1 MKIVIIGGSGMI
13 GSYLIKSCK
22 NEGYDTEFTFY
33 KNKPQNEQG
42 HFLDITKRKDTI
54 ELIKKINPQIVFLTS
69 AITDMD
75 LCERNSNLAKTTNVI
90 GTQNVVDGCK
100 TVNSKLVY
108 LSTSA
113 VFDGTKSEY
122 SEVDIPSPNNTYGL
136 TKLKGEKIVQ
146 KSGLEFLIIRTDQ
159 PFGWTKQSQRTNSV
173 VRVIERLKDDT
184 VFSEITDWYNTPTY
198 IPDLTSGIMS
208 LIKNNLV
215 GIFHITGSD
224 FLNRYDSAVLI
235 AEVFKLENKLLKQI
249 NSSELKLPAKRS
261 NVNLSNKKLF
271 QETGIRMLGFKDGLT
286 KMLEDKK
293 IWE

>member
-1 MKIVIIGGSGMI
+1 MKIVIIGGSGTI

-69 AITDMD
+69 AITNMD
-75 LCERNSNLAKTTNVI
+75 LCERNLNLAKTTNVI

-100 TVNSKLVY
+100 TVNSKLIY

-136 TKLKGEKIVQ
+136 TKLEGEKIVQ

-159 PFGWTKQSQRTNSV
+159 PYGWPEQSQHVNSV
-173 VRVIERLKDDT
+173 VRVIEHLKNNT
-184 VFSEITDWYNTPTY
+184 IFKEIIDWYNTPTY
-198 IPDLTSGIMS
+198 IPDLTSAIMH

-215 GIFHITGSD
+215 GIFHVTGSD
-224 FLNRYDSAVLI
+224 FLNRYDINGTNVLNFLQEAGYEI
-235 AEVFKLENKLLKQI
+235 LETVFCYL
-249 NSSELKLPAKRS
+249 
-261 NVNLSNKKLF
+261 
-271 QETGIRMLGFKDGLT
+271 
-286 KMLEDKK
+286 
-293 IWE
+293 

>member
-1 MKIVIIGGSGMI
+1 MKILIIGGNGMI
-13 GSYLIKSCK
+13 GSYLIRSCK

-33 KNKPQNEQG
+33 KNKPKNKHG
-42 HFLDITKRKDTI
+42 YFLDITKRGDTI
-54 ELIKKINPQIVFLTS
+54 ELIKKINPSIVVLTS
-69 AITDMD
+69 AITNMD
-75 LCERNSNLAKTTNVI
+75 LCERDSNLSKITNVV

-100 TVNSKLVY
+100 RVNSKLVY

-122 SEVDIPSPNNTYGL
+122 SEVDIPSPSNTYGL
-136 TKLKGEKIVQ
+136 TKLEGEKIVQ
-146 KSGLEFLIIRTDQ
+146 KSGLKFLIIRTDQ
-159 PFGWTKQSQRTNSV
+159 PYGWPEQSQHANSV
-173 VRVIERLKDDT
+173 VRVIEHLKNNT
-184 VFSEITDWYNTPTY
+184 IFREIIDWYNTPTY
-198 IPDLTSGIMS
+198 IPDLTSAIMH

-293 IWE
+293 IWK

>member
-1 MKIVIIGGSGMI
+1 MKILIISGSGVI

-33 KNKPQNEQG
+33 KNKPRNGQG
-42 HFLDITKRKDTI
+42 HFLDITKHKDTI
-54 ELIKKINPQIVFLTS
+54 ELIKKINPHIVFLTS

-75 LCERNSNLAKTTNVI
+75 LCERNLNLAKITNII

-100 TVNSKLVY
+100 IVNSKLVY

-122 SEVDIPSPNNTYGL
+122 SEIDIPSPNNTYGL
-136 TKLKGEKIVQ
+136 TKLEGEKIVQ
-146 KSGLEFLIIRTDQ
+146 KSELKFLIIRTDQ
-159 PFGWTKQSQRTNSV
+159 PYGWPEQSQHANSV
-173 VRVIERLKDDT
+173 VRVIEHLKNNT
-184 VFSEITDWYNTPTY
+184 IFREIIDWYNTPTY
-198 IPDLTSGIMS
+198 IPDLTSAIMH

-293 IWE
+293 IWK

>member
-1 MKIVIIGGSGMI
+1 MKILIIGGSGMI
-13 GSYLIKSCK
+13 GSYLIRSCK

-33 KNKPQNEQG
+33 KNKPKNKQG
-42 HFLDITKRKDTI
+42 YFLDITKREDTI
-54 ELIKKINPQIVFLTS
+54 ELIKKINPSIVVLTS
-69 AITDMD
+69 AITNMD
-75 LCERNSNLAKTTNVI
+75 LCERDSNLSKITNVV

-100 TVNSKLVY
+100 RVNSKLVY

-113 VFDGTKSEY
+113 VFDGIKSEY

-136 TKLKGEKIVQ
+136 TKLEGEKIVQ

-159 PFGWTKQSQRTNSV
+159 PYGWPEQSQHANSV
-173 VRVIERLKDDT
+173 VRVIEHLKNNT
-184 VFSEITDWYNTPTY
+184 IFREIIDWYNTPTY
-198 IPDLTSGIMS
+198 IPDLTSAIMY

-249 NSSELKLPAKRS
+249 NSSELKLPAKRN